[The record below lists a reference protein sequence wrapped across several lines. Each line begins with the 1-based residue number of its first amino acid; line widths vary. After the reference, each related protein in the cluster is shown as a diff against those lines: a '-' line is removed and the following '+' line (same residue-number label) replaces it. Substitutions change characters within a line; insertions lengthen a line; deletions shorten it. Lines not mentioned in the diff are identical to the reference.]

1 MKWPNGLWS
10 LIAHKS
16 ESVPVPWSCSI
27 CLTFVNWKEDDWRTE
42 EKKMSKVWPRSSF
55 HFAVHLPLCPERATS
70 CTPLGRLHRLQ
81 HSSTREYQ
89 IWLSPSLLAI
99 KALRYPAG
107 LWFLL
112 LVFFFF
118 FFFFL
123 RFICLTTQNTCS
135 LALGRAAGDEQT
147 GRVRASGGKTFF
159 HYVFLWEHAA
169 PLMSEWKT
177 SGGSIK

>member
-1 MKWPNGLWS
+1 MSFGPWLHIKVSQFLFLGVAVSAS
-10 LIAHKS
+10 LLLIGKRM
-16 ESVPVPWSCSI
+16 
-27 CLTFVNWKEDDWRTE
+27 TGGQK
-42 EKKMSKVWPRSSF
+42 EKKKRAKAWARSSF
-55 HFAVHLPLCPERATS
+55 HFAVHLPLRPESATS

-99 KALRYPAG
+99 KELRYPAG

-112 LVFFFF
+112 LV

-159 HYVFLWEHAA
+159 HYGFLWERAA

-177 SGGSIK
+177 SGGGIE